1 MHIPLPFYNIPDFI
15 VSDPPPD
22 VNDESLID
30 LVFVDFIEDQL
41 LDTLNS
47 VQSDKNYT
55 SADVSKYSNLLI
67 NQVLGLFAQSAWS

>member
-1 MHIPLPFYNIPDFI
+1 VHISLPFYNIPDFI
-15 VSDPPPD
+15 VSYPPPN
-22 VNDESLID
+22 VTDESPTD

-67 NQVLGLFAQSAWS
+67 HHVLGVFAQSA